1 VGDSEHTDPIVE
13 APESSPSETPA
24 AEAAPASE
32 QAAAVTPEPAPEPAP
47 VPIGSEPF
55 CATGRRKTSVARVYL
70 RSGRGS
76 LRVNGRPLEQV
87 FTSPHW
93 REHAREPLVYAG
105 VTEQYDAEIL
115 VKGSGPGGQ
124 AGAVRLGLARALILA
139 NPALRTKLRRNGFLT
154 RDPRSKE
161 RKKYGQKGARKRF
174 QWTKR

>member
-1 VGDSEHTDPIVE
+1 MGDSEHTEPI
-13 APESSPSETPA
+13 PEQAESAPSETPA
-24 AEAAPASE
+24 AEAA
-32 QAAAVTPEPAPEPAP
+32 AAAPEPAPEPTAA
-47 VPIGSEPF
+47 PIGSEPF

-70 RSGRGS
+70 RSGRGR

-93 REHAREPLVYAG
+93 REHAREPLVYTG
-105 VTEQYDAEIL
+105 VAEQYDAEIL

-139 NPALRTKLRRNGFLT
+139 NPALRSKLRRNGFLT